1 MGSWGLRYDHQV
13 RSGTTTRYDTRY
25 DTGSGTTGTT
35 TGTTT
40 RYDHRYDHQVRPQA
54 QVQGTA
60 GLSQL
65 ESAPAPADAKETPR
79 KTKGVIPHLG
89 HLPDLN
95 KLSDV
100 IRNLVMGNVVF
111 VKPILKPRKIC
122 IYTCADLKDTIM
134 ERSAL
139 MEHVYPKL
147 RLYCMEK
154 GYELNIVDLHWGIPD
169 EHLNDHS
176 FKELCLGQLTTQAR
190 DSHIVTVVFLNETF
204 GNALLPRVI
213 EGPDFDQAI
222 SAMEHDTEPRALLEV
237 VPLGRERDRP
247 ATSCSH
253 QHASSGRYHWD
264 ENAQKR
270 SPSATGTTG
279 RERAA
284 ALLQAADSNSASLHQ
299 EAVQDW
305 NNEVKKMMTLMR
317 MVFNQEQKEKYLST
331 VMEQEIKQSVFMNQE
346 SAKHCLWICR
356 SSPTSPS
363 PQQSP
368 RRKERCTWPSGTRS
382 KKRLTSPAPERTQA
396 QARDSHIV
404 TVVFLNETFG
414 NALLPRVIEGP
425 DFDQAISAMEHDTDR
440 ELFWKWYHWDE
451 NAQPP
456 CYKLQPIST
465 YIPNIKD
472 SNSQPTP
479 GGRAGLEQRGQE
491 DDDADED
498 VFQSGTERRPS
509 IMEQGLIRK
518 GLDCVLLGYQAERLH
533 EPGEPNTAVISASS
547 PLPSHNIAGARKCV
561 LQLNPSSKKLDIL
574 QSELKCGA
582 TPVLEDLLRL
592 NLAAAHPIN
601 RRAHRGGRTK
611 GRQELLT
618 KIMRVARSCSQDQ
631 EVELRAG
638 CEEARGLP
646 ERCVTKIRTVPQQ
659 RLLRAL
665 IMHGEVGCGKSSL
678 IAKAMERCCE
688 WLVDVPSSSGAVVGL
703 PPGSSTTEQVLRP
716 SPSSAARSLE
726 TIAEASKS
734 VRHMSAFL
742 KHVWSK
748 ACKIRPL
755 VIMIDG
761 IDQVKCY
768 GSTSLEWLP
777 SELPENVKLIMRSA
791 PDDRRRLQQVRG
803 ILSSTT
809 GASTR
814 RAEGLVSK
822 YLQECPLPLYVEIMG
837 RMACQWTGAET
848 QLPLQPNLMG
858 LINAVFDE
866 LEAAYGQVEVSH
878 TLGYLTAAKHG
889 LSDSEMIDILSCDE
903 AVLEKI
909 FVHCT
914 PPVRR
919 CPSLLWVQ
927 ISKQV
932 QPFLMKTIVA
942 GICLFTWR
950 HESFRDAAHA
960 RYLGTPDQINMCCTA
975 LIDYFQSK
983 WANGAKKPVP
993 VYEAGVE
1000 EGKDRY
1006 VLDQPTKYRGSNMS
1020 KISVQSLF
1028 SRHNRRKLDELPY
1041 QVLQLRGRILEEFVL
1056 KFDWVYEKLCG
1067 SDTYQVLEDVSL
1079 ALRNHSNNIE
1089 LVLLK
1094 EVLEAR
1100 RLRPRIRRKAVLL
1113 AGVRALS
1120 TLMSDPAEPRDVPH
1134 HQGAVRHR
1142 RPRARAL
1149 PAALTV
1155 CFHEPFQDQN
1165 MKLGDGQVYFNAL
1178 IRARHNPHYVITLST
1193 ERGEI
1198 AVWNVFTMSPVRT
1211 LTGITQPRKLKMI
1224 DDYRC
1229 LVLCGRELRIYNF
1242 DEGLFVM
1249 KLREVMNQK
1258 MPFFGLHDKDHV
1270 VALSRSRMYVNM
1282 MNLQNGDCVATFKVG
1297 EDRFLNSL
1305 MVSENGKICVCGDET
1320 QKPSA
1325 LLVWDLELRKLMY
1338 DLRIPHHEFITRL
1351 AAITKEG
1358 HYVSCVCREVDE
1370 PAPNFIVVYDLQS
1383 GTLFKKWKPGVNII
1397 SIAISSAGGCVVVGL
1412 EDSKLMA
1419 YDLITGNPRWTL
1431 KGHTAPPNT
1440 IRLDN
1445 RGLQCLTFDS
1455 LGRDRSVRV
1464 WDIHTGNSLAVLT
1477 PDQAITACEIS
1488 SDGKAVVMALEGRN
1502 EIVTFLLC
1510 HQTGVDERPTPKSYG
1525 NDTNRGKVFDLSQAG
1540 TWPMSGDAEEN
1551 MLWS

>member
-1 MGSWGLRYDHQV
+1 MGSSCSSSQSLKDNVSVKSEDYAMDQKPSSQHQRTATPPPV
-13 RSGTTTRYDTRY
+13 RPVSSSTSDKSYDTESCVSDKAGGGGGGGSRQAPRPALSTNVLDN
-25 DTGSGTTGTT
+25 DTALAS
-35 TGTTT
+35 
-40 RYDHRYDHQVRPQA
+40 
-54 QVQGTA
+54 

-222 SAMEHDTEPRALLEV
+222 SAMEHDTD
-237 VPLGRERDRP
+237 RELFWKW
-247 ATSCSH
+247 
-253 QHASSGRYHWD
+253 YHWD
-264 ENAQKR
+264 ENAQPPCYK
-270 SPSATGTTG
+270 
-279 RERAA
+279 
-284 ALLQAADSNSASLHQ
+284 LQPISTYIPNIKDSNSASLHQ

-356 SSPTSPS
+356 KFT
-363 PQQSP
+363 
-368 RRKERCTWPSGTRS
+368 
-382 KKRLTSPAPERTQA
+382 
-396 QARDSHIV
+396 H
-404 TVVFLNETFG
+404 F
-414 NALLPRVIEGP
+414 
-425 DFDQAISAMEHDTDR
+425 
-440 ELFWKWYHWDE
+440 
-451 NAQPP
+451 
-456 CYKLQPIST
+456 
-465 YIPNIKD
+465 
-472 SNSQPTP
+472 
-479 GGRAGLEQRGQE
+479 
-491 DDDADED
+491 
-498 VFQSGTERRPS
+498 
-509 IMEQGLIRK
+509 
-518 GLDCVLLGYQAERLH
+518 
-533 EPGEPNTAVISASS
+533 
-547 PLPSHNIAGARKCV
+547 PSHNIPAQGKVYVAV
-561 LQLNPSSKKLDIL
+561 EPESKKRLDIL
-574 QSELKCGA
+574 QSELKERLDEIRMLKFRVKWHNSGMNPEVPEHA
-582 TPVLEDLLRL
+582 QYVEDLCAQISPLLISIIDGVIEEDETKEELKSYLGIEKRL
-592 NLAAAHPIN
+592 FHELMQQSLMCQFRYKNFQ
-601 RRAHRGGRTK
+601 

-618 KIMRVARSCSQDQ
+618 KIRRYLSNDSC
-631 EVELRAG
+631 
-638 CEEARGLP
+638 
-646 ERCVTKIRTVPQQ
+646 VP
-659 RLLRAL
+659 L

-688 WLVDVPSSSGAVVGL
+688 WLVDVPLVV
-703 PPGSSTTEQVLRP
+703 R
-716 SPSSAARSLE
+716 
-726 TIAEASKS
+726 
-734 VRHMSAFL
+734 
-742 KHVWSK
+742 
-748 ACKIRPL
+748 C
-755 VIMIDG
+755 
-761 IDQVKCY
+761 
-768 GSTSLEWLP
+768 
-777 SELPENVKLIMRSA
+777 
-791 PDDRRRLQQVRG
+791 
-803 ILSSTT
+803 
-809 GASTR
+809 
-814 RAEGLVSK
+814 
-822 YLQECPLPLYVEIMG
+822 G
-837 RMACQWTGAET
+837 R
-848 QLPLQPNLMG
+848 
-858 LINAVFDE
+858 
-866 LEAAYGQVEVSH
+866 
-878 TLGYLTAAKHG
+878 G
-889 LSDSEMIDILSCDE
+889 LSG
-903 AVLEKI
+903 
-909 FVHCT
+909 
-914 PPVRR
+914 
-919 CPSLLWVQ
+919 W
-927 ISKQV
+927 
-932 QPFLMKTIVA
+932 
-942 GICLFTWR
+942 G
-950 HESFRDAAHA
+950 
-960 RYLGTPDQINMCCTA
+960 
-975 LIDYFQSK
+975 
-983 WANGAKKPVP
+983 
-993 VYEAGVE
+993 
-1000 EGKDRY
+1000 
-1006 VLDQPTKYRGSNMS
+1006 
-1020 KISVQSLF
+1020 
-1028 SRHNRRKLDELPY
+1028 
-1041 QVLQLRGRILEEFVL
+1041 
-1056 KFDWVYEKLCG
+1056 WVYG
-1067 SDTYQVLEDVSL
+1067 
-1079 ALRNHSNNIE
+1079 R
-1089 LVLLK
+1089 
-1094 EVLEAR
+1094 
-1100 RLRPRIRRKAVLL
+1100 
-1113 AGVRALS
+1113 LS
-1120 TLMSDPAEPRDVPH
+1120 TLMSDPQNHETYPIIKELYDTA
-1134 HQGAVRHR
+1134 
-1142 RPRARAL
+1142 ARAPVPCLL
-1149 PAALTV
+1149 PLTV

>member
-1 MGSWGLRYDHQV
+1 MGSSCSSSQSLKDNVSVKSEDYAMDQKPSSQHQRTATPPPV
-13 RSGTTTRYDTRY
+13 RPVSSSTSDKSYDTESCVSDKAGGGGGGGSRQAPRPALSTNVLDN
-25 DTGSGTTGTT
+25 DTALAS
-35 TGTTT
+35 
-40 RYDHRYDHQVRPQA
+40 
-54 QVQGTA
+54 

-222 SAMEHDTEPRALLEV
+222 SAMEHDTD
-237 VPLGRERDRP
+237 RELFWKW
-247 ATSCSH
+247 
-253 QHASSGRYHWD
+253 YHWD
-264 ENAQKR
+264 ENAQPPCYK
-270 SPSATGTTG
+270 
-279 RERAA
+279 
-284 ALLQAADSNSASLHQ
+284 LQPISTYIPNIKDSNSASLHQ

-356 SSPTSPS
+356 KFT
-363 PQQSP
+363 
-368 RRKERCTWPSGTRS
+368 
-382 KKRLTSPAPERTQA
+382 
-396 QARDSHIV
+396 H
-404 TVVFLNETFG
+404 F
-414 NALLPRVIEGP
+414 
-425 DFDQAISAMEHDTDR
+425 
-440 ELFWKWYHWDE
+440 
-451 NAQPP
+451 
-456 CYKLQPIST
+456 
-465 YIPNIKD
+465 
-472 SNSQPTP
+472 
-479 GGRAGLEQRGQE
+479 
-491 DDDADED
+491 
-498 VFQSGTERRPS
+498 
-509 IMEQGLIRK
+509 
-518 GLDCVLLGYQAERLH
+518 
-533 EPGEPNTAVISASS
+533 
-547 PLPSHNIAGARKCV
+547 PSHNIPAQGKVYVAV
-561 LQLNPSSKKLDIL
+561 EPESKKRLDIL
-574 QSELKCGA
+574 QSELKERLDEIRMLKFRVKWHNSGMNPEVPEHA
-582 TPVLEDLLRL
+582 QYVEDLCAQISPLLISIIDGVIEEDETKEELKSYLGIEKRL
-592 NLAAAHPIN
+592 FHELMQQSLMCQFRYKNFQ
-601 RRAHRGGRTK
+601 

-618 KIMRVARSCSQDQ
+618 KIRRYLSNDSC
-631 EVELRAG
+631 
-638 CEEARGLP
+638 
-646 ERCVTKIRTVPQQ
+646 VP
-659 RLLRAL
+659 L

-688 WLVDVPSSSGAVVGL
+688 WLVDVPLVVRFVGL
-703 PPGSSTTEQVLRP
+703 TPGSSTTEQVLR
-716 SPSSAARSLE
+716 S
-726 TIAEASKS
+726 IAEQCCALFGDHPAEAAKS

-761 IDQVKCY
+761 IDQVKGY
-768 GSTSLEWLP
+768 GSTSLEWVP
-777 SELPENVKLIMRSA
+777 SELPENVKLIMTVR
-791 PDDRRRLQQVRG
+791 DDSPQMSLLQTIIEDRACFLKIPPLTIDEGYNKFEG
-803 ILSSTT
+803 ILKQHHRSVNKEQ
-809 GASTR
+809 R
-814 RAEGLVSK
+814 ELVSK

-1094 EVLEAR
+1094 EVLE
-1100 RLRPRIRRKAVLL
+1100 L
-1113 AGVRALS
+1113 AAYGLGYDGRQFYSQVYGRLS
-1120 TLMSDPAEPRDVPH
+1120 TLMSDPQNHETYPIIKELYDTA
-1134 HQGAVRHR
+1134 
-1142 RPRARAL
+1142 ARAPVPCLL
-1149 PAALTV
+1149 PLTV

-1540 TWPMSGDAEEN
+1540 
-1551 MLWS
+1551 

>member
-1 MGSWGLRYDHQV
+1 MGSSCSSSQSLKDNVSVKSEEASSQHPQAVTPTPARPVSSSTSDRSYDTE
-13 RSGTTTRYDTRY
+13 SCLSEKGGGTTTR
-25 DTGSGTTGTT
+25 
-35 TGTTT
+35 
-40 RYDHRYDHQVRPQA
+40 QVSRPPLSLKVGDNDGVSSA
-54 QVQGTA
+54 GEA
-60 GLSQL
+60 GLAQMENSAAQDVK
-65 ESAPAPADAKETPR
+65 ESPR
-79 KTKGVIPHLG
+79 KSRGTIPNLG

-111 VKPILKPRKIC
+111 VRPILKPRKIC

-154 GYELNIVDLHWGIPD
+154 GYELNIVDLHWGIAD

-222 SAMEHDTEPRALLEV
+222 SAMELDTD
-237 VPLGRERDRP
+237 RELFWKW
-247 ATSCSH
+247 
-253 QHASSGRYHWD
+253 YHWD
-264 ENAQKR
+264 ENAQPPCYK
-270 SPSATGTTG
+270 
-279 RERAA
+279 
-284 ALLQAADSNSASLHQ
+284 LQPISTFIPNIKDSNSASLHQ

-305 NNEVKKMMTLMR
+305 SNEVKKMMTLMR

-356 SSPTSPS
+356 KFT
-363 PQQSP
+363 
-368 RRKERCTWPSGTRS
+368 
-382 KKRLTSPAPERTQA
+382 
-396 QARDSHIV
+396 H
-404 TVVFLNETFG
+404 F
-414 NALLPRVIEGP
+414 
-425 DFDQAISAMEHDTDR
+425 
-440 ELFWKWYHWDE
+440 
-451 NAQPP
+451 
-456 CYKLQPIST
+456 
-465 YIPNIKD
+465 
-472 SNSQPTP
+472 
-479 GGRAGLEQRGQE
+479 
-491 DDDADED
+491 
-498 VFQSGTERRPS
+498 
-509 IMEQGLIRK
+509 
-518 GLDCVLLGYQAERLH
+518 
-533 EPGEPNTAVISASS
+533 
-547 PLPSHNIAGARKCV
+547 PSHNIPAQGKVYVAV
-561 LQLNPSSKKLDIL
+561 EPESKKRLDIL
-574 QSELKCGA
+574 QSELKERLDEIRMLKFRVKWHNSGMNPEVPEHA
-582 TPVLEDLLRL
+582 QFVEDLCAQISPLLISIIDGIIEEDETKEELKTYLGIEKRL
-592 NLAAAHPIN
+592 FHELMQQSLMCQFRYKNFQ
-601 RRAHRGGRTK
+601 

-618 KIMRVARSCSQDQ
+618 KIRRYLNNDSC
-631 EVELRAG
+631 
-638 CEEARGLP
+638 
-646 ERCVTKIRTVPQQ
+646 VP
-659 RLLRAL
+659 L

-688 WLVDVPSSSGAVVGL
+688 WLVDVPLVVRFVGL
-703 PPGSSTTEQVLRP
+703 TPGSSTTEQVLR
-716 SPSSAARSLE
+716 S
-726 TIAEASKS
+726 IAEQCCALFGEHRAEAAKG

-742 KHVWSK
+742 VHVWSK
-748 ACKIRPL
+748 ACKLRPL

-761 IDQVKCY
+761 IDQVKSY
-768 GSTSLEWLP
+768 GSTSLEWVP
-777 SELPENVKLIMRSA
+777 RELPEHVKLIMTVR
-791 PDDRRRLQQVRG
+791 DDSPQMTLLQSIIEDRACFLKIPPLTIDEGYNKFEG
-803 ILSSTT
+803 ILKQHHRSVNKEQ
-809 GASTR
+809 R
-814 RAEGLVSK
+814 ELVSRNI
-822 YLQECPLPLYVEIMG
+822 QECPLPLYVEIVG
-837 RMACQWTGAET
+837 RMACQWTGSEP
-848 QLPLQPNLMG
+848 QLPLKPSLMEQ
-858 LINAVFDE
+858 INVVFDE
-866 LEAAYGQVEVSH
+866 TEQAYGQVEVSH

-903 AVLEKI
+903 AVLEKV

-927 ISKQV
+927 ISKQL

-942 GICLFTWR
+942 GICLLTWR
-950 HESFRDAAHA
+950 HESFRDAARA
-960 RYLGTPDQINMCCTA
+960 RYLGTSDQISMCCTA

-983 WANGAKKPVP
+983 WANGVKKPVP
-993 VYEAGVE
+993 VCESGVE

-1020 KISVQSLF
+1020 KISVQPTF

-1056 KFDWVYEKLCG
+1056 NFDWVYEKLCG

-1079 ALRNHSNNIE
+1079 ALTNHSNNIE

-1094 EVLEAR
+1094 EVLELAAYALGYDGR
-1100 RLRPRIRRKAVLL
+1100 QFYSQVCGRLSSLMLDSQHHETYPIIKTLYDKAAHAPVPCLL
-1113 AGVRALS
+1113 
-1120 TLMSDPAEPRDVPH
+1120 P
-1134 HQGAVRHR
+1134 
-1142 RPRARAL
+1142 
-1149 PAALTV
+1149 LTV
-1155 CFHEPFQDQN
+1155 CLHEPFQDQTV
-1165 MKLGDGQVYFNAL
+1165 KLGDGQVYFNAL

-1198 AVWNVFTMSPVRT
+1198 AVWNIFTMTPVRT

-1258 MPFFGLHDKDHV
+1258 MPYFGLHDKDHV

-1397 SIAISSAGGCVVVGL
+1397 SIAISSAGSCVIVGL

-1431 KGHTAPPNT
+1431 KGHTAPPTT

-1445 RGLQCLTFDS
+1445 RGLQCLTYDS

-1464 WDIHTGNSLAVLT
+1464 WDIHTGNSLAVMT

-1488 SDGKAVVMALEGRN
+1488 SDGKAVVMALEGRT

-1510 HQTGVDERPTPKSYG
+1510 HQSGIDGHATPKSYG

-1540 TWPMSGDAEEN
+1540 
-1551 MLWS
+1551 

>member
-1 MGSWGLRYDHQV
+1 MGSSCSSSQSLKDNVSVKSEEASSQHPQAVTPTPARPVSSSTSDRSYDTE
-13 RSGTTTRYDTRY
+13 SCLSEKGGGTTTR
-25 DTGSGTTGTT
+25 
-35 TGTTT
+35 
-40 RYDHRYDHQVRPQA
+40 QVSRPPLSLKVGDNDGVSSA
-54 QVQGTA
+54 GEA
-60 GLSQL
+60 GLAQMENSAAQDVK
-65 ESAPAPADAKETPR
+65 ESPR
-79 KTKGVIPHLG
+79 KSRGTIPNLG

-111 VKPILKPRKIC
+111 VRPILKPRKIC

-154 GYELNIVDLHWGIPD
+154 GYELNIVDLHWGIAD

-222 SAMEHDTEPRALLEV
+222 SAMELDTD
-237 VPLGRERDRP
+237 RELFWKW
-247 ATSCSH
+247 
-253 QHASSGRYHWD
+253 YHWD
-264 ENAQKR
+264 ENAQPPCYK
-270 SPSATGTTG
+270 
-279 RERAA
+279 
-284 ALLQAADSNSASLHQ
+284 LQPISTFIPNIKDSNSASLHQ

-305 NNEVKKMMTLMR
+305 SNEVKKMMTLMR

-356 SSPTSPS
+356 KFT
-363 PQQSP
+363 
-368 RRKERCTWPSGTRS
+368 
-382 KKRLTSPAPERTQA
+382 
-396 QARDSHIV
+396 H
-404 TVVFLNETFG
+404 F
-414 NALLPRVIEGP
+414 
-425 DFDQAISAMEHDTDR
+425 
-440 ELFWKWYHWDE
+440 
-451 NAQPP
+451 
-456 CYKLQPIST
+456 
-465 YIPNIKD
+465 
-472 SNSQPTP
+472 
-479 GGRAGLEQRGQE
+479 
-491 DDDADED
+491 
-498 VFQSGTERRPS
+498 
-509 IMEQGLIRK
+509 
-518 GLDCVLLGYQAERLH
+518 
-533 EPGEPNTAVISASS
+533 
-547 PLPSHNIAGARKCV
+547 PSHNIPAQGKVYVAV
-561 LQLNPSSKKLDIL
+561 EPESKKRLDIL
-574 QSELKCGA
+574 QSELKERLDEIRMLKFRVKWHNSGMNPEVPEHA
-582 TPVLEDLLRL
+582 QFVEDLCAQISPLLISIIDGIIEEDETKTYLGIEKRL
-592 NLAAAHPIN
+592 FHELMQQSLMCQFRYKNFQ
-601 RRAHRGGRTK
+601 

-618 KIMRVARSCSQDQ
+618 KIRRYLNNDSC
-631 EVELRAG
+631 
-638 CEEARGLP
+638 
-646 ERCVTKIRTVPQQ
+646 VP
-659 RLLRAL
+659 L

-688 WLVDVPSSSGAVVGL
+688 WLVDVPLVVRFVGL
-703 PPGSSTTEQVLRP
+703 TPGSSTTEQVLR
-716 SPSSAARSLE
+716 S
-726 TIAEASKS
+726 IAEQCCALFGEHRAEAAKG

-742 KHVWSK
+742 VHVWSK
-748 ACKIRPL
+748 ACKLRPL

-761 IDQVKCY
+761 IDQVKSY
-768 GSTSLEWLP
+768 GSTSLEWVP
-777 SELPENVKLIMRSA
+777 RELPEHVKLIMTVR
-791 PDDRRRLQQVRG
+791 DDSPQMTLLQSIIEDRACFLKIPPLTIDEGYNKFEG
-803 ILSSTT
+803 ILKQHHRSVNKEQ
-809 GASTR
+809 R
-814 RAEGLVSK
+814 ELVSRNI
-822 YLQECPLPLYVEIMG
+822 QECPLPLYVEIVG
-837 RMACQWTGAET
+837 RMACQWTGSEP
-848 QLPLQPNLMG
+848 QLPLKPSLMEQ
-858 LINAVFDE
+858 INVVFDE
-866 LEAAYGQVEVSH
+866 TEQAYGQVEVSH

-903 AVLEKI
+903 AVLEKV

-927 ISKQV
+927 ISKQL

-942 GICLFTWR
+942 GICLLTWR
-950 HESFRDAAHA
+950 HESFRDAARA
-960 RYLGTPDQINMCCTA
+960 RYLGTSDQISMCCTA

-983 WANGAKKPVP
+983 WANGVKKPVP
-993 VYEAGVE
+993 VCESGVE

-1020 KISVQSLF
+1020 KISVQPTF

-1056 KFDWVYEKLCG
+1056 NFDWVYEKLCG

-1079 ALRNHSNNIE
+1079 ALTNHSNNIE

-1094 EVLEAR
+1094 EVLELAAYALGYDGR
-1100 RLRPRIRRKAVLL
+1100 QFYSQVCGRLSSLMLDSQHHETYPIIKTLYDKAAHAPVPCLL
-1113 AGVRALS
+1113 
-1120 TLMSDPAEPRDVPH
+1120 P
-1134 HQGAVRHR
+1134 
-1142 RPRARAL
+1142 
-1149 PAALTV
+1149 LTV
-1155 CFHEPFQDQN
+1155 CLHEPFQDQTV
-1165 MKLGDGQVYFNAL
+1165 KLGDGQVYFNAL

-1198 AVWNVFTMSPVRT
+1198 AVWNIFTMTPVRT

-1258 MPFFGLHDKDHV
+1258 MPYFGLHDKDHV

-1397 SIAISSAGGCVVVGL
+1397 SIAISSAGSCVIVGL

-1431 KGHTAPPNT
+1431 KGHTAPPTT

-1445 RGLQCLTFDS
+1445 RGLQCLTYDS

-1464 WDIHTGNSLAVLT
+1464 WDIHTGNSLAVMT

-1488 SDGKAVVMALEGRN
+1488 SDGKAVVMALEGRT

-1510 HQTGVDERPTPKSYG
+1510 HQSGIDGHATPKSYG

>member
-1 MGSWGLRYDHQV
+1 MGSSCSSSQSLKDNVSVKSEDRTSSQHPRAITPVPV
-13 RSGTTTRYDTRY
+13 RAVSSSTSDRSYDTDSCLSEKGGGANRQTSRPLLSVKIP
-25 DTGSGTTGTT
+25 DNDGSSLSGETHGMT
-35 TGTTT
+35 
-40 RYDHRYDHQVRPQA
+40 
-54 QVQGTA
+54 QG
-60 GLSQL
+60 
-65 ESAPAPADAKETPR
+65 EAPGPADVKESPR
-79 KTKGVIPHLG
+79 KTRGVIPHLS

-100 IRNLVMGNVVF
+100 IRNLVMGNVVY

-139 MEHVYPKL
+139 MEYVYPKL

-154 GYELNIVDLHWGIPD
+154 GYELNTVDLHWGIPD

-176 FKELCLGQLTTQAR
+176 LKELCLGQLTTQAR

-213 EGPDFDQAI
+213 EGPDFDQGI
-222 SAMEHDTEPRALLEV
+222 SSLEV
-237 VPLGRERDRP
+237 DTDRELFWKW
-247 ATSCSH
+247 
-253 QHASSGRYHWD
+253 YHWD
-264 ENAQKR
+264 ENAQPPCYK
-270 SPSATGTTG
+270 
-279 RERAA
+279 
-284 ALLQAADSNSASLHQ
+284 LQPISTFFPNIKDGNSAQHQ
-299 EAVQDW
+299 EAVADW
-305 NNEVKKMMTLMR
+305 SAEVKKMMTLMR
-317 MVFNQEQKEKYLST
+317 TVFNQEQKEKYLST

-356 SSPTSPS
+356 KFT
-363 PQQSP
+363 
-368 RRKERCTWPSGTRS
+368 
-382 KKRLTSPAPERTQA
+382 
-396 QARDSHIV
+396 H
-404 TVVFLNETFG
+404 F
-414 NALLPRVIEGP
+414 
-425 DFDQAISAMEHDTDR
+425 
-440 ELFWKWYHWDE
+440 
-451 NAQPP
+451 
-456 CYKLQPIST
+456 
-465 YIPNIKD
+465 
-472 SNSQPTP
+472 
-479 GGRAGLEQRGQE
+479 
-491 DDDADED
+491 
-498 VFQSGTERRPS
+498 
-509 IMEQGLIRK
+509 
-518 GLDCVLLGYQAERLH
+518 
-533 EPGEPNTAVISASS
+533 
-547 PLPSHNIAGARKCV
+547 PSHNIPAQGKVYVAV
-561 LQLNPSSKKLDIL
+561 EPESKKRLDIL
-574 QSELKCGA
+574 QSELKERLDEIRMLKFRVKWHNSGMNPEVPEHA
-582 TPVLEDLLRL
+582 QFVEDLCAQISPLLISIIDGIIEEDETKEELKTYLGIEKRL
-592 NLAAAHPIN
+592 FHELMQQSLMCQFRYKNFQ
-601 RRAHRGGRTK
+601 
-611 GRQELLT
+611 GRQDLL
-618 KIMRVARSCSQDQ
+618 A
-631 EVELRAG
+631 
-638 CEEARGLP
+638 
-646 ERCVTKIRTVPQQ
+646 KIRRYLNNDSCVP
-659 RLLRAL
+659 L

-688 WLVDVPSSSGAVVGL
+688 WLVDVPLVVRFVGL
-703 PPGSSTTEQVLRP
+703 TPGSSTAEQVLR
-716 SPSSAARSLE
+716 S
-726 TIAEASKS
+726 IAEQCCALFGEHPAEAAKG
-734 VRHMSAFL
+734 VRHMSSFL
-742 KHVWSK
+742 MHVWSK
-748 ACKIRPL
+748 ACKVRPL

-761 IDQVKCY
+761 IDQVKSY
-768 GSTSLEWLP
+768 GSTSLEWVP
-777 SELPENVKLIMRSA
+777 RELPENVKLIMTVR
-791 PDDRRRLQQVRG
+791 DDSEQMRLLQSIIEDRACFLKIPPMTLDEGYSKFEG
-803 ILSSTT
+803 ILKAHHRSVNKEQ
-809 GASTR
+809 R
-814 RAEGLVSK
+814 DLVSK
-822 YLQECPLPLYVEIMG
+822 YIQECPLPLYVEILG
-837 RMACQWTGAET
+837 RMACHWTGAES
-848 QLPLQPNLMG
+848 QLPLKSTLMEQ
-858 LINAVFDE
+858 ISMVFDE
-866 LEAAYGQVEVSH
+866 LEETYGKVEVSH

-903 AVLEKI
+903 AVLEKV
-909 FVHCT
+909 FVHYI

-927 ISKQV
+927 ISKQL

-950 HESFRDAAHA
+950 HESFRDAARA
-960 RYLGTPDQINMCCTA
+960 RYLDTPDQINMCCTA

-983 WANGAKKPVP
+983 WANGVKKPMTGS
-993 VYEAGVE
+993 EEGTE
-1000 EGKDRY
+1000 EGKERY

-1020 KISVQSLF
+1020 KISVQPVF

-1056 KFDWVYEKLCG
+1056 NFDWVYEKLCG

-1079 ALRNHSNNIE
+1079 ALTNHANNIE

-1094 EVLEAR
+1094 EVLELAAYALGYDGR
-1100 RLRPRIRRKAVLL
+1100 QFYSQVYGRLA
-1113 AGVRALS
+1113 
-1120 TLMSDPAEPRDVPH
+1120 TLMKEPKNHETYPIIHKLYDRAAHAPVPCL
-1134 HQGAVRHR
+1134 
-1142 RPRARAL
+1142 L
-1149 PAALTV
+1149 PLTV
-1155 CFHEPFQDQN
+1155 CLHEPFQDQN

-1198 AVWNVFTMSPVRT
+1198 AVWNIFTMTPVRT

-1258 MPFFGLHDKDHV
+1258 MPYFGLHDKDHV

-1338 DLRIPHHEFITRL
+1338 DLRIPHHEFITRH

-1397 SIAISSAGGCVVVGL
+1397 SIAISSAGSCVIVGL

-1431 KGHTAPPNT
+1431 KGHTAPPTT

-1445 RGLQCLTFDS
+1445 RGLQCLTYDA

-1510 HQTGVDERPTPKSYG
+1510 HQKGVDGHASPKSYG

-1540 TWPMSGDAEEN
+1540 TWPMSGDTEEN

>member
-1 MGSWGLRYDHQV
+1 MGSSCSSSQSLPDNVSVKSEDFATDGKGASQTKVTTPPPSGRPVSSSTSD
-13 RSGTTTRYDTRY
+13 RSYDT
-25 DTGSGTTGTT
+25 DS
-35 TGTTT
+35 
-40 RYDHRYDHQVRPQA
+40 
-54 QVQGTA
+54 
-60 GLSQL
+60 GLSDKPGAGKLAGSVAKTPLLGKTL
-65 ESAPAPADAKETPR
+65 ENDGGSSARDETGAALPANTSATPDDGKGSPR
-79 KTKGVIPHLG
+79 KSGPIPHLG
-89 HLPDLN
+89 NLPDLN

-176 FKELCLGQLTTQAR
+176 FKEQCLGQLTTQAR

-204 GNALLPRVI
+204 GNALLPKTI

-222 SAMEHDTEPRALLEV
+222 SSMEHDTD
-237 VPLGRERDRP
+237 RELFWKW
-247 ATSCSH
+247 
-253 QHASSGRYHWD
+253 YHWD
-264 ENAQKR
+264 ENAQPPCYK
-270 SPSATGTTG
+270 
-279 RERAA
+279 
-284 ALLQAADSNSASLHQ
+284 LQPISTHIPNIKESSASLHQ
-299 EAVQDW
+299 EAVQEW

-356 SSPTSPS
+356 KFT
-363 PQQSP
+363 
-368 RRKERCTWPSGTRS
+368 
-382 KKRLTSPAPERTQA
+382 
-396 QARDSHIV
+396 H
-404 TVVFLNETFG
+404 F
-414 NALLPRVIEGP
+414 
-425 DFDQAISAMEHDTDR
+425 
-440 ELFWKWYHWDE
+440 
-451 NAQPP
+451 
-456 CYKLQPIST
+456 
-465 YIPNIKD
+465 
-472 SNSQPTP
+472 
-479 GGRAGLEQRGQE
+479 
-491 DDDADED
+491 
-498 VFQSGTERRPS
+498 
-509 IMEQGLIRK
+509 
-518 GLDCVLLGYQAERLH
+518 
-533 EPGEPNTAVISASS
+533 
-547 PLPSHNIAGARKCV
+547 PSHNIPAHGKIYVAV
-561 LQLNPSSKKLDIL
+561 EPESKKRLDIL
-574 QSELKCGA
+574 QSELKERLDEIRMLKFRVKWHNSGMNPEVPEHA
-582 TPVLEDLLRL
+582 QFVEDLCAQISPLLISIIDSIIEEDETKEELKSYLGIEKRL
-592 NLAAAHPIN
+592 FHELMQQSLMCQFRYKNFM
-601 RRAHRGGRTK
+601 GRH
-611 GRQELLT
+611 ELLT
-618 KIMRVARSCSQDQ
+618 KIRRYLNNDSC
-631 EVELRAG
+631 
-638 CEEARGLP
+638 
-646 ERCVTKIRTVPQQ
+646 VP
-659 RLLRAL
+659 L

-688 WLVDVPSSSGAVVGL
+688 WLNDVPLVVRFVGL
-703 PPGSSTTEQVLRP
+703 TPGSSTTEQVLR
-716 SPSSAARSLE
+716 S
-726 TIAEASKS
+726 IAEQCCALYGEHPAEAAKG
-734 VRHMSAFL
+734 VRNMCQFL
-742 KHVWSK
+742 MHVWSK

-761 IDQVKCY
+761 IDQVKSY
-768 GSTSLEWLP
+768 GSTSLEWVP
-777 SELPENVKLIMRSA
+777 RELPDHVKLIMTVRDDSLQMTELQNIIEDRACFLKIPPLTIDEAYNKFETNLKSRHRSVNKEQREA
-791 PDDRRRLQQVRG
+791 
-803 ILSSTT
+803 
-809 GASTR
+809 
-814 RAEGLVSK
+814 VSRCQ
-822 YLQECPLPLYVEIMG
+822 QECPLPLYVEIVC
-837 RMACQWTGAET
+837 RMAYEWTGSET
-848 QLPLQPNLMG
+848 ELPLKPNLSDQ
-858 LINAVFDE
+858 IHAVFDD
-866 LEAAYGQVEVSH
+866 LEEKYGTIEVSH
-878 TLGYLTAAKHG
+878 TLGFLTAAKHG

-903 AVLEKI
+903 AVLERI
-909 FVHCT
+909 FVHGQ

-927 ISKQV
+927 ISRAL

-942 GICLFTWR
+942 GICLLTWR
-950 HESFRDAAHA
+950 HESFRNVAHE
-960 RYLGTPDQINMCCTA
+960 RYLGTSDQVNMCCSA

-983 WANGAKKPVP
+983 WANGVKKPVP

-1006 VLDQPTKYRGSNMS
+1006 VLDQPTKYRSSNMS
-1020 KISVQSLF
+1020 KISVQPAF

-1056 KFDWVYEKLCG
+1056 NFDWVYDKLCG

-1094 EVLEAR
+1094 ETLELAAYSLGYDGR
-1100 RLRPRIRRKAVLL
+1100 QFYSQIYGRLTTFMTDEENHETYPIMKKLYDSASHAPVPCLIPL
-1113 AGVRALS
+1113 ATCL
-1120 TLMSDPAEPRDVPH
+1120 
-1134 HQGAVRHR
+1134 
-1142 RPRARAL
+1142 
-1149 PAALTV
+1149 
-1155 CFHEPFQDQN
+1155 HEPFQDQN
-1165 MKLGDGQVYFNAL
+1165 MKLGDGQVYFNAI
-1178 IRARHNPHYVITLST
+1178 IRARHNPHYVVTLST

-1198 AVWNVFTMSPVRT
+1198 AVWNIYTMSPVRT

-1258 MPFFGLHDKDHV
+1258 MPFFGLHDRDHV

-1305 MVSENGKICVCGDET
+1305 LVSENGKICVCGDET

-1338 DLRIPHHEFITRL
+1338 DLRIPHHEFLTRL

-1397 SIAISSAGGCVVVGL
+1397 SIAISSAGSCVVVGL
-1412 EDSKLMA
+1412 EDSRLMA

-1431 KGHTAPPNT
+1431 KGHTAPPDT
-1440 IRLDN
+1440 VRLDN

-1464 WDIHTGNSLAVLT
+1464 WDIHSGNSLAVMT

-1488 SDGKAVVMALEGRN
+1488 SDGKAVVMALEGRS
-1502 EIVTFLLC
+1502 EIVTFMLC
-1510 HQTGVDERPTPKSYG
+1510 HNNGPDSKPAPKSYG

-1540 TWPMSGDAEEN
+1540 TWPMSGDAEGDL
-1551 MLWS
+1551 LWS

>member
-1 MGSWGLRYDHQV
+1 MNKQGKQYISSNSALQQDRRTFVMPSLDDLDLQRLLSMMRGARRRRGRRSICLGL
-13 RSGTTTRYDTRY
+13 
-25 DTGSGTTGTT
+25 
-35 TGTTT
+35 
-40 RYDHRYDHQVRPQA
+40 
-54 QVQGTA
+54 QGP
-60 GLSQL
+60 SQL
-65 ESAPAPADAKETPR
+65 LVGMARSLGMTMQGEAPGQSDAKESGSPH
-79 KTKGVIPHLG
+79 KTSGVIPHLS

-100 IRNLVMGNVVF
+100 IRNLVMGNVVY

-122 IYTCADLKDTIM
+122 IYTCADLKDTLM

-139 MEHVYPKL
+139 MEYVYPKL

-154 GYELNIVDLHWGIPD
+154 GYELNTVDLHWGIPD

-176 FKELCLGQLTTQAR
+176 LKELCLGQLTTQAR

-213 EGPDFDQAI
+213 EGPDFDQGV
-222 SAMEHDTEPRALLEV
+222 SSLEV
-237 VPLGRERDRP
+237 
-247 ATSCSH
+247 S
-253 QHASSGRYHWD
+253 
-264 ENAQKR
+264 
-270 SPSATGTTG
+270 
-279 RERAA
+279 
-284 ALLQAADSNSASLHQ
+284 
-299 EAVQDW
+299 
-305 NNEVKKMMTLMR
+305 
-317 MVFNQEQKEKYLST
+317 
-331 VMEQEIKQSVFMNQE
+331 
-346 SAKHCLWICR
+346 
-356 SSPTSPS
+356 
-363 PQQSP
+363 
-368 RRKERCTWPSGTRS
+368 
-382 KKRLTSPAPERTQA
+382 
-396 QARDSHIV
+396 
-404 TVVFLNETFG
+404 
-414 NALLPRVIEGP
+414 
-425 DFDQAISAMEHDTDR
+425 TDR

-465 YIPNIKD
+465 YIPNIKEG
-472 SNSQPTP
+472 NNVQH
-479 GGRAGLEQRGQE
+479 QE
-491 DDDADED
+491 AVAEWSAAVKKMMTLMRT
-498 VFQSGTERRPS
+498 VFNQEMKEKYLSTV
-509 IMEQGLIRK
+509 MEQEIKQSVFMNQESAKHCLWICRK
-518 GLDCVLLGYQAERLH
+518 FTH
-533 EPGEPNTAVISASS
+533 F
-547 PLPSHNIAGARKCV
+547 PSHNIPAQGKAYV
-561 LQLNPSSKKLDIL
+561 AMEPESKKRLDIL
-574 QSELKCGA
+574 QSELKERLDEIRMLKFRVKWHNSGMNPEVPEHA
-582 TPVLEDLLRL
+582 QFVEDLCAQISPLLISIIDGIIEEDETKEELKTYLGIEKRL
-592 NLAAAHPIN
+592 FHELMQQSLMCQFRYKNFQ
-601 RRAHRGGRTK
+601 
-611 GRQELLT
+611 GRQDLL
-618 KIMRVARSCSQDQ
+618 A
-631 EVELRAG
+631 
-638 CEEARGLP
+638 
-646 ERCVTKIRTVPQQ
+646 KIRRYLSNDSCVP
-659 RLLRAL
+659 L

-688 WLVDVPSSSGAVVGL
+688 WLVDVPLVVRFVGL
-703 PPGSSTTEQVLRP
+703 TPGSSTAEQVLR
-716 SPSSAARSLE
+716 S
-726 TIAEASKS
+726 IAEQCCALFGEHPAEAAKG
-734 VRHMSAFL
+734 VRHMSSFL
-742 KHVWSK
+742 MHVWSK
-748 ACKIRPL
+748 ACKVRPL

-761 IDQVKCY
+761 IDQVKSY
-768 GSTSLEWLP
+768 GSTSLEWVP
-777 SELPENVKLIMRSA
+777 RELPENVKLIMTVR
-791 PDDRRRLQQVRG
+791 DDSEQMRLLQS
-803 ILSSTT
+803 IIED
-809 GASTR
+809 
-814 RAEGLVSK
+814 RACFLK
-822 YLQECPLPLYVEIMG
+822 VE
-837 RMACQWTGAET
+837 
-848 QLPLQPNLMG
+848 L
-858 LINAVFDE
+858 
-866 LEAAYGQVEVSH
+866 SH
-878 TLGYLTAAKHG
+878 TLGFLTAAKHG
-889 LSDSEMIDILSCDE
+889 LSDSEMTDILSCDE
-903 AVLEKI
+903 AVLEKV
-909 FVHCT
+909 FVHHT

-919 CPSLLWVQ
+919 CPSLLWVM
-927 ISKQV
+927 ISKQL

-950 HESFRDAAHA
+950 HESFRDAART
-960 RYLGTPDQINMCCTA
+960 RYLDTPEQINMCCTA

-983 WANGAKKPVP
+983 WANGVKKPML
-993 VYEAGVE
+993 ACE
-1000 EGKDRY
+1000 EGKEEEEGKERF
-1006 VLDQPTKYRGSNMS
+1006 VLDQPTKYRGSNLS
-1020 KISVQSLF
+1020 KISVQSVF

-1056 KFDWVYEKLCG
+1056 NFDWVYEKLCG

-1079 ALRNHSNNIE
+1079 ALTNHANNIE

-1094 EVLEAR
+1094 EVLELAAYPLGYDGR
-1100 RLRPRIRRKAVLL
+1100 QFYSQVYGRLA
-1113 AGVRALS
+1113 
-1120 TLMSDPAEPRDVPH
+1120 TLMQDPKNQETYPIIQKLYDSAAHAPVPCL
-1134 HQGAVRHR
+1134 
-1142 RPRARAL
+1142 L
-1149 PAALTV
+1149 PLTV
-1155 CFHEPFQDQN
+1155 CLHEPFQDQN

-1198 AVWNVFTMSPVRT
+1198 AVWNIFTMTPVRT

-1258 MPFFGLHDKDHV
+1258 MPYFGLHDKDHV

-1338 DLRIPHHEFITRL
+1338 DLRIPHHEFITRH

-1397 SIAISSAGGCVVVGL
+1397 SIAISSAGSCVIVGL

-1431 KGHTAPPNT
+1431 KGHTAPANT

-1445 RGLQCLTFDS
+1445 RGLQCLTYDS
-1455 LGRDRSVRV
+1455 HGRDRSVRV

-1510 HQTGVDERPTPKSYG
+1510 HQKGVDGHDSPKSYG

-1540 TWPMSGDAEEN
+1540 ECGEGGGTVSLPAQHS
-1551 MLWS
+1551 S